1 MNLGPESIIEFGGFA
16 ILLVLV
22 FLETG
27 MLIGILIPGGETLL
41 FTAGLLSGSE
51 VLNVPLPL
59 LMITL
64 TLVSIAGDLTGYTI
78 GMKTR
83 RHLFNREDSFIF
95 KKSYLE
101 RAKAFYRKYGPIAII
116 LGRFFPII
124 RTVNPLMNGA
134 IDQAYMRFFTMTTIG
149 CSLYVNTIILI
160 GFYLGKTFPF
170 LKSYLEVILLGI
182 VLLFVLPLLIRIRK
196 EKKNKEG

>member
-1 MNLGPESIIEFGGFA
+1 MGPESIIEFGGFA

-27 MLIGILIPGGETLL
+27 LLIGILIPGGETLL
-41 FTAGLLSGSE
+41 FTAGILSGSE

-59 LMITL
+59 LMIAL
-64 TLVSIAGDLTGYTI
+64 TLVSIAGDLTGYSI

-83 RHLFNREDSFIF
+83 RHLFKREDSFIF

-101 RAKAFYRKYGPIAII
+101 RAKAFYRKHGPIAII

-134 IDQAYMRFFTMTTIG
+134 IDQPYIRFFPMTTIG
-149 CSLYVNTIILI
+149 CMLYVNTIILV

>member
-1 MNLGPESIIEFGGFA
+1 LNLGPEGIIEFGGFA

-27 MLIGILIPGGETLL
+27 LLVGILIPGGETLL
-41 FTAGLLSGSE
+41 FTAGLLSGSN

-59 LMITL
+59 LMIAL

-78 GMKTR
+78 GIKTR
-83 RHLFNREDSFIF
+83 RRLFNREDSFLF

-101 RAKAFYRKYGPIAII
+101 RAKAFYRKYGPVAII

-124 RTVNPLMNGA
+124 RTVNPLLNGA
-134 IDQAYMRFFTMTTIG
+134 IDQPYLRFFTLTSIG
-149 CSLYVNTIILI
+149 CTLYVNTIILV

-170 LKSYLEVILLGI
+170 LKTYLEIILFGI
-182 VLLFVLPLLIRIRK
+182 VVLFVLPLLIRIRK
-196 EKKNKEG
+196 EKKNK

>member
-1 MNLGPESIIEFGGFA
+1 LNLGPEGIIEFGGFA

-27 MLIGILIPGGETLL
+27 LLVGILVPGGETLL
-41 FTAGLLSGSE
+41 FTAGLLSGSN

-59 LMITL
+59 LMIAL

-78 GMKTR
+78 GIKTR
-83 RHLFNREDSFIF
+83 RRLFNREDSFLF

-101 RAKAFYRKYGPIAII
+101 RAKAFYRKYGPVAII

-124 RTVNPLMNGA
+124 RTVNPLLNGA
-134 IDQAYMRFFTMTTIG
+134 IDQPYLRFFTLTSIG
-149 CSLYVNTIILI
+149 CTLYVNTIILV

-170 LKSYLEVILLGI
+170 LKTYLEIILLGI
-182 VLLFVLPLLIRIRK
+182 VVLFVLPLLIRIRK
-196 EKKNKEG
+196 EKKNK

>member
-1 MNLGPESIIEFGGFA
+1 MNLGPEGIIEFGGFA

-27 MLIGILIPGGETLL
+27 LLVGILIPGGETLL
-41 FTAGLLSGSE
+41 FTAGLLSGSN

-59 LMITL
+59 LMIAL

-78 GMKTR
+78 GIKTR
-83 RHLFNREDSFIF
+83 RRLFNREDSFLF

-101 RAKAFYRKYGPIAII
+101 RAKAFYRKYGPVAII

-124 RTVNPLMNGA
+124 RTVNPLLNGA
-134 IDQAYMRFFTMTTIG
+134 IDQPYLRFFTLTSIG
-149 CSLYVNTIILI
+149 CTLYVNTIILV

-170 LKSYLEVILLGI
+170 LKTYLEIILFGI
-182 VLLFVLPLLIRIRK
+182 VVLFVLPLLIRIRK
-196 EKKNKEG
+196 EKKNK

>member
-1 MNLGPESIIEFGGFA
+1 MGPESIIEFGGFA
-16 ILLVLV
+16 ILLALV
-22 FLETG
+22 FIETG
-27 MLIGILIPGGETLL
+27 LLIGILIPGGETLL
-41 FTAGLLSGSE
+41 FTAGLLSGTE

-64 TLVSIAGDLTGYTI
+64 TLASIAGDLTGYTI

-95 KKSYLE
+95 KRSYLE
-101 RAKAFYRKYGPIAII
+101 RAKAFYRKHGPVAII

-134 IDQAYMRFFTMTTIG
+134 IDQPYMRFFSLTAIG
-149 CSLYVNTIILI
+149 CTLYVNSILLI

>member
-1 MNLGPESIIEFGGFA
+1 MGPESIIEFGGFA

-27 MLIGILIPGGETLL
+27 LLIGILIPGGETLL

-59 LMITL
+59 LMIAL

-83 RHLFNREDSFIF
+83 RHLFKREDSFIF

-101 RAKAFYRKYGPIAII
+101 RAKAFYRKHGPIAII

-134 IDQAYMRFFTMTTIG
+134 IDQPYMRFFSMTTIG
-149 CSLYVNTIILI
+149 CMLYVNTIILV